1 MTRKRCTQGLSR
13 NHHEVSAAHLPTLPM
28 SLVPLSGALNPMRP
42 RPTRHNAI
50 LALVTQA
57 VVSGSS
63 YACLILAGRT
73 LDDWAFSR
81 YALALALLYALHAI
95 PNALFIAPAR
105 YFAATLRGETQTRWL
120 ANQWSTFLCS
130 HLVLCGLLLLGLWI
144 WGASEWLYLATLML
158 LLYSG
163 HEFTRAILFI
173 RSSGGLALGLDTT
186 THALRILACTM
197 LLLAEEE
204 SLIAWLGVLSVSL
217 LVWPIWFSTHA
228 MPGYLRHLPGLSASQ
243 PHSTRFAQQRASGR
257 YGLPILIESM
267 GSIASTQLLLLACG
281 ALLEPADVAALAI
294 ATSTLNV
301 LSLAYAGLA
310 QYLLPTAR
318 QALQTRGTSAWRHV
332 LLQHS
337 IPCLLAA
344 TLLACILA
352 NWAEPLI
359 TLLFGRAWPTATFAV
374 QVLAIPYCGF
384 ALSSLLA
391 TAYYSIGKTKI
402 GVTAKLG
409 AGLIAAITLFP
420 MVSAFGF
427 KGALAVYALI
437 PILWTVIY
445 LLAWRNLSDA
455 QSPLDHGHPA

>member
-1 MTRKRCTQGLSR
+1 MPR
-13 NHHEVSAAHLPTLPM
+13 NPIPTAESTVSSQPA
-28 SLVPLSGALNPMRP
+28 
-42 RPTRHNAI
+42 RHNAI

-63 YACLILAGRT
+63 YTCLILAGRT
-73 LDDWAFSR
+73 LNEWAFSR

-95 PNALFIAPAR
+95 PNALFIAPSR
-105 YFAATLRGETQTRWL
+105 YFAAALPRTTQTHWL
-120 ANQWSTFLCS
+120 VNQWSTFLCS
-130 HLVLCGLLLLGLWI
+130 HLALCSLLMFGLWC
-144 WGASEWLYLATLML
+144 WGASGWLYLVALML

-173 RSSGGLALGLDTT
+173 RNSGGLVLSLDLA
-186 THALRILACTM
+186 THALRILACT
-197 LLLAEEE
+197 LLLLVDEQ
-204 SLIAWLGVLSVSL
+204 SLSAWLGVLGLSL
-217 LVWPIWFSTHA
+217 LIWAIWFNTYA
-228 MPGYLRHLPGLSASQ
+228 LPGYFQHLTGSSGYQ
-243 PHSTRFAQQRASGR
+243 PPSNWLAQQRASGR
-257 YGLPILIESM
+257 YGLPILIESI

-281 ALLEPADVAALAI
+281 ALLDPANVAALAI

-318 QALQTRGTSAWRHV
+318 QALQTRGTNAWRYV

-337 IPCLLAA
+337 IPCLIVAILM
-344 TLLACILA
+344 ACVLV

-359 TLLFGRAWPTATFAV
+359 TLLFGRAWPEATQAV

-391 TAYYSIGKTKI
+391 TAYYSIGKTKV

-409 AGLIAAITLFP
+409 AGLIAAVALVP
-420 MVSAFGF
+420 MVNAFGYT
-427 KGALAVYALI
+427 GALAVYSLI
-437 PILWTVIY
+437 PVVWTVIY
-445 LLAWRNLSDA
+445 LLAWRNLWDA
-455 QSPLDHGHPA
+455 KSPLDCGHPA